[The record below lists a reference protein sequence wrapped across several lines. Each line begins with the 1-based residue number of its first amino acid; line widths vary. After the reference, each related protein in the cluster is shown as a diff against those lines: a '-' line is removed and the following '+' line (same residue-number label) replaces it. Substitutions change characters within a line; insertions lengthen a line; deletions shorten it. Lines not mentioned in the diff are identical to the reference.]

1 MGWSQSKQ
9 ADTENVA
16 VATAMVTQHQA
27 TQSKLDQFGYILLA
41 FIILATVL
49 LIYFVLRG
57 CRSCVKNWLKKQVQ
71 TAVAEPTV

>member
-49 LIYFVLRG
+49 LIYFVLR
-57 CRSCVKNWLKKQVQ
+57 
-71 TAVAEPTV
+71 